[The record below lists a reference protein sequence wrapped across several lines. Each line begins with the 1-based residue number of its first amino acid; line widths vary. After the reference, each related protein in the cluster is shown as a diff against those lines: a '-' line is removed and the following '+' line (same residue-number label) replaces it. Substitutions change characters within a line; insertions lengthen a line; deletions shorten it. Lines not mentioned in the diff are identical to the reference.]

1 MSDHPE
7 LQRVTTEYVMAEDRI
22 RLSGQTADDHVVVIW
37 LTQRMLNRLVSHL
50 TRWLE
55 DNGVADGADNALL
68 QNFAQQAAEAALEP
82 QPAVQAEASEISW
95 RVDEVDITT
104 GSRGVAVTFK
114 SAGADTARVT
124 MAADALR
131 QWLGILHGQ
140 YVKGEW
146 PTTFWPSWMQEAR
159 APTAKPDAVALH

>member
-1 MSDHPE
+1 MSDHPD

-22 RLSGQTADDHVVVIW
+22 RLSGETADGQVAVIW

-50 TRWLE
+50 IRWLE
-55 DNGVADGADNALL
+55 DNGFSEGADNDLL

-82 QPAVQAEASEISW
+82 QAAVPAEASEANW
-95 RVDEVDITT
+95 RVDEMDITT
-104 GSRGVAVTFK
+104 GSGGVSVIFK
-114 SAGADTARVT
+114 SGEADSARVT
-124 MAADALR
+124 MTANALR

-146 PTTFWPSWMQEAR
+146 PTTIWPGWMRDAHN
-159 APTAKPDAVALH
+159 PTAKPDAMALH